1 MLTGRIKNN
10 TRNKILPDFSSI
22 SFQKKTLLI
31 ENYSTIQNTLSV
43 SQTPNNAF
51 STIDITQKD
60 KKQLILGTE
69 LKG

>member
-43 SQTPNNAF
+43 SQTPNNVF

-60 KKQLILGTE
+60 KKQLILGIE
-69 LKG
+69 FKG